1 MPLSSVVITMYEPRY
16 INLYDEILARG
27 DRRFALV
34 QMNPQTGELMEMA
47 AVLYI
52 LKAEKVALNPPN
64 PFGKRTFAS
73 PVEQNEGPTGP
84 KSDATYVY
92 VGQHFVE
99 GRVKILKILNPSAY
113 FTQTEYLWAH
123 VQVRSLISS
132 PCSHI
137 TDTHTHTTLPHSSIP
152 TLPHLSLAQASLI
165 CHTPLITSFVTR
177 HA

>member
-1 MPLSSVVITMYEPRY
+1 
-16 INLYDEILARG
+16 
-27 DRRFALV
+27 
-34 QMNPQTGELMEMA
+34 MEMA

-123 VQVRSLISS
+123 VQVRSHISS

-137 TDTHTHTTLPHSSIP
+137 TDTHTHHNSRNKHNSHMWIQSGPSNTNTHNQSED
-152 TLPHLSLAQASLI
+152 QANNQQ
-165 CHTPLITSFVTR
+165 TDR
-177 HA
+177 QKKD